1 MAAVPNHQKT
11 TIPMHP
17 KVAAPAQPKPA
28 APAAPRATAAPTG
41 EKTALP
47 ASEKA
52 TTGFSPGTERRQAT
66 LLCTEVRGLARL
78 SEALDPGLVMILAN
92 EFFNFAAEA
101 AAAHG
106 GEPVGTQHDLLLSAF
121 TRGNPSQTSQQ
132 AVRAAQRMQADF
144 PAIAEKWRI
153 AYGLRAAIAQ
163 GVHLGEAVLGI
174 AGPRGLQQR
183 VAFGDSVTLAQCMVR
198 RARAGEFVMSDSVMG
213 ALSVENLDL
222 DAEPLPQLELPRR
235 TPIRI
240 YGVLVEGRLDFT

>member
-1 MAAVPNHQKT
+1 MAAVPLQQKT
-11 TIPMHP
+11 TVPLH
-17 KVAAPAQPKPA
+17 K
-28 APAAPRATAAPTG
+28 
-41 EKTALP
+41 KTA
-47 ASEKA
+47 
-52 TTGFSPGTERRQAT
+52 TGFSPSTERRQVT

-78 SEALDPGLVMILAN
+78 SEALDPGLVVVLAN

-101 AAAHG
+101 AGAHG
-106 GEPVGTQHDLLLSAF
+106 GEAVESQHDVLLSAF

-132 AVRAAQRMQADF
+132 AVRAAQRIQADF

-153 AYGLRAAIAQ
+153 AYGLRAAVAQ
-163 GVHLGEAVLGI
+163 GMHLGEAVLGV
-174 AGPRGLQQR
+174 AGPRGLER
-183 VAFGDSVTLAQCMVR
+183 RIAFGDSVTLAHCMVH

-235 TPIRI
+235 SPIRI